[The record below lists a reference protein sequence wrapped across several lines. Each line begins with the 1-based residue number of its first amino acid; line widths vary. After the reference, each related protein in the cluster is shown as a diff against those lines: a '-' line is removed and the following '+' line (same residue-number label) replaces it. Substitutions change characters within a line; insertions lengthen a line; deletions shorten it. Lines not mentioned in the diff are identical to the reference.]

1 MLESVMEE
9 LIAKYPNDFFQRKS
23 FILKG
28 RQGSFAGVGRFDLL
42 FTDEHQT
49 NILMELKA
57 RPAKYE
63 DASQLAKYKDALKEQ
78 GMANVLM
85 WLVATDIPPSVREFL
100 DRIGIEYTEIHESEY
115 QQVAI
120 RHNEIVFDPKE
131 SQLTDS
137 PSASPSRPTQ
147 NKRERSPSQRSS
159 FGMRSNISPKF
170 RITMDKLHTFFPA
183 GQEFL
188 SHVSNPSSG
197 GFWISSSTN
206 AHLYYNDSFLAFMKV
221 SLDSILFSP
230 FFNGRIDGST
240 IDRHKLVFPDVF
252 RRLSKDTNGQ
262 QVAWVRFSGDG
273 SVTLTKEA
281 PREFFTK
288 LLDEIVIVLNNANA
302 A

>member
-9 LIAKYPNDFFQRKS
+9 LIAKYPNDFFPRKS

-57 RPAKYE
+57 RSAKYE

-78 GMANVLM
+78 GTANVFM
-85 WLVATDIPPSVREFL
+85 WLVATDIPNSVREFL
-100 DRIGIEYTEIHESEY
+100 DRIGIEYTEIHASEY

-147 NKRERSPSQRSS
+147 NKRKSSLSQRSS
-159 FGMRSNISPKF
+159 FSRRSNISPKF
-170 RITMDKLHTFFPA
+170 RITMDKLHTLFPA

-188 SHVSNPSSG
+188 SLVSNPSSG
-197 GFWISSSTN
+197 GFWISSSMN
-206 AHLYYNDSFLAFMKV
+206 AHLYYNDLFLAFMKV
-221 SLDSILFSP
+221 SLDSILFLHFSM
-230 FFNGRIDGST
+230 
-240 IDRHKLVFPDVF
+240 V
-252 RRLSKDTNGQ
+252 RLMDQLLTDTNLSFQ
-262 QVAWVRFSGDG
+262 TSSGTCPKIQMDNRLHG
-273 SVTLTKEA
+273 YNSLA
-281 PREFFTK
+281 MARS
-288 LLDEIVIVLNNANA
+288 L
-302 A
+302 